1 MTSPRRSLRRIFSAV
16 SAAARCAVF
25 GSVARAPVMRV
36 AAGLGLALLLGGA
49 AQATEIEHGEA
60 EQAPPGVVGDPA
72 PAAVAP
78 EAPISAARVVAHT
91 AQLPKAAPGAVS
103 RPLLAADLSKAS
115 ANQGVTTTSQTAA
128 AANKVK
134 VVAPK
139 SAAGGPAKRT
149 RLPLAPSAGEI
160 RREIAARNGGP
171 PNPTSANPS
180 AADASKPQ
188 PSAGA
193 RLQEQATT
201 PPTQNPRWPT
211 HVDYTAGPSGPAG
224 GNTAAERKGAMI
236 ETAGPQQGVIRNQ
249 W

>member
-1 MTSPRRSLRRIFSAV
+1 MTSFRRYLRRIFFTV
-16 SAAARCAVF
+16 S
-25 GSVARAPVMRV
+25 GLSVSGRGASVTV
-36 AAGLGLALLLGGA
+36 LGGLGLALLLGGA
-49 AQATEIEHGEA
+49 GTSLAQVERGEA

-72 PAAVAP
+72 PAEVAP
-78 EAPISAARVVAHT
+78 EAPISPAVVVAHT
-91 AQLPKAAPGAVS
+91 AQLPKTSPSTKGK
-103 RPLLAADLSKAS
+103 PLADLSRPAV
-115 ANQGVTTTSQTAA
+115 AQGQGLTTTSQGATAA
-128 AANKVK
+128 PSSASTIKV
-134 VVAPK
+134 ASPK
-139 SAAGGPAKRT
+139 PGATGPAKRT

-171 PNPTSANPS
+171 PTVTSANPN
-180 AADASKPQ
+180 AAAANKPAT
-188 PSAGA
+188 STGA

-201 PPTQNPRWPT
+201 PPQQNSRWPT